1 MNEKEIKKFVK
12 GRYSKIASKKEE
24 SCCSCSYGPNLVIE
38 QAKSAGYTMEDL
50 KSIPEDAVFGL
61 GCGNPTA
68 LAELKEG
75 EIVLD
80 LGSGGGID
88 VFLAANRVGETGKVI
103 GVDMTD
109 EMVET
114 ATKNAKEGKYENVE
128 FKLGE
133 IDNLPIDDNSIDVII
148 SNCVINLTP
157 DKLSTYKEAFRVLK
171 PGGRILVSDIVTEG
185 ELPEEIRRSFQAWSE
200 CVAGALEK
208 QEYLDTIKKAGFNN
222 VKIVEQYYFTDSGMD
237 ERLIGKITSV
247 QVKAS
252 K

>member
-1 MNEKEIKKFVK
+1 MKEKEIKEFVK
-12 GRYSKIASKKEE
+12 DRYSKIVTKEDSYC
-24 SCCSCSYGPNLVIE
+24 SCCSGEDSTIQ
-38 QAKSAGYTMEDL
+38 QAKAIGYTMEDI

-75 EIVLD
+75 ETVLD

-88 VFLAANRVGETGKVI
+88 VFLAANKVGEDGKVI
-103 GVDMTD
+103 GVDMTQ

-114 ATKNAKEGKYENVE
+114 AVKNAEEGKYGNVE

-133 IDNLPIDDNSIDVII
+133 IESLPIEDGSIDVII

-157 DKLSTYKEAFRVLK
+157 DKLVAYKEAFRVLK
-171 PGGRILVSDIVTEG
+171 SGGRILVSDIVTEG
-185 ELPEEIRRSFQAWSE
+185 KLPEEVRKSFKAWSE
-200 CVAGALEK
+200 CVAGAMEK
-208 QEYLDTIKKAGFNN
+208 QAYLDTIKEAGFRD
-222 VKIVEQYYFTDSGMD
+222 VEIVEQHFFTEPSMD
-237 ERLIGKITSV
+237 ERLIGKITSI

>member
-12 GRYSKIASKKEE
+12 GRYSKIASKEE
-24 SCCSCSYGPNLVIE
+24 ETCCPCSCSPNLVIE

-88 VFLAANRVGETGKVI
+88 VFLAANKVGKTGKVI

-114 ATKNAKEGKYENVE
+114 ATKNAKEGEYENVE

-133 IDNLPIDDNSIDVII
+133 IENLPIDDNSIDVII

-157 DKLSTYKEAFRVLK
+157 DKLSAYKEAFRVLK

-185 ELPEEIRRSFQAWSE
+185 ELPEEIIRSFQAWSD

-208 QEYLDTIKKAGFNN
+208 QEYLDTIKKAGFDD
-222 VKIVEQYYFTDSGMD
+222 VEIVEQHYFTEPGMD